1 MSGED
6 YTDEQLRAA
15 RFQTEKET
23 GQKVSDA
30 EMIQRFGRTV
40 SRDPGAGATDTSS
53 RTIRSDELD
62 PPDTSRSGRHKGPG
76 VIGRLIGRGKK
87 S

>member
-1 MSGED
+1 VSGED

-23 GQKVSDA
+23 GQKVSDS

-40 SRDPGAGATDTSS
+40 SRDPGADATDTSS
-53 RTIRSDELD
+53 RTIRADELD
-62 PPDTSRSGRHKGPG
+62 PADTSQSGRHKAPG